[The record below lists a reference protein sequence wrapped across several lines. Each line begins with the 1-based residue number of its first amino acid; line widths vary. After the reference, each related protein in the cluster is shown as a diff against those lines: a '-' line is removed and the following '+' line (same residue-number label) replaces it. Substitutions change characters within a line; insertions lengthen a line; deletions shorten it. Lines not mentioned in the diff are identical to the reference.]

1 MKRGA
6 LGNFLSF
13 LLALVITMTTVMTLS
28 MITQAQADP
37 AAAVAAVEQ
46 AAEAGRSASQ
56 MSASVS
62 QGIISSPLL
71 CVVGFVLILLFVMA
85 GLLLYRWAKR
95 RGKSMPRGR
104 RYKAREDMAFS
115 NSSKNRV

>member
-13 LLALVITMTTVMTLS
+13 LLALVITMT
-28 MITQAQADP
+28 TQAQADP